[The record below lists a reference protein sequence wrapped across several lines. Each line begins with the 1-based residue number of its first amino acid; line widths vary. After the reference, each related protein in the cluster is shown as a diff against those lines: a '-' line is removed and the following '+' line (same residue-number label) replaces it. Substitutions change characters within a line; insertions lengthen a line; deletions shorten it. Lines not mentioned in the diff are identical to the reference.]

1 MVEEQT
7 ARLGETEEA
16 IRSKVDELL
25 AEMTAAEKA
34 GQLTQYFY
42 FRLPAGAEM
51 EPALQLDRANQ
62 PLMVEA
68 ALGSGE
74 AGSLLFVTDPAEIN
88 RLQRLAVEG
97 NRLGIPVLFGF
108 DVIHGLRTI
117 FPVPIAMAASWD
129 PETIERG
136 QAVAAREA
144 RAVGI
149 HWAFAPMV
157 DIARDPRWGRI
168 IEGAGEDPFLGA
180 AVAVAQVRGFQG
192 ERIGEPE
199 RIIAGPKHFAGYGAA
214 LGGRDYDE
222 VSLSDY
228 ELWNLYFPP
237 FRAAIEAGAGNVM
250 TAYMDLNGIPATGNR
265 WLFKDILRDTFGFQ
279 GFVVSDANAVRNL
292 VTHGF
297 ADDLTDAGAR
307 AISVGMDMEMA
318 MMDAAYAH
326 LPEAVESGAASQK
339 AVDASVRRVL
349 EAKIKMGLLDDPY
362 VDEDRAREVLSDPA
376 HRDVAQTAAER
387 SAVLLRNDGSVLPLD
402 AGSLGSIAVIGPLA
416 DSKRDTLGP
425 WCFDFE
431 LDETV
436 TVLDGI
442 RRKVGEA
449 VKVEY
454 VPGIRPAQRTFPSMF
469 DMFGGNAPEDPEGFD
484 DEAELQRAAD
494 MARQSDIAIVVAG
507 EWQNMIGEAAS
518 RSSLELPGR
527 QQELLQAVVETGT
540 PVVLLVMN
548 GRPLDLRW
556 AAQHVPAILDI
567 WYPGTRGGSAV
578 ANLLFGDV
586 SPGGKLPFT
595 WPRTV
600 GQVPMIYS
608 HTRSHEPDNQRRRYW
623 DEESTPLFPFGH
635 GLSYAEFSYSNLAVD
650 RDAIGPDEALTVSVD
665 VANTADRE
673 ADEVVQLYIHQR
685 SGSASRPV
693 RELKGFQRISLGA
706 GESRTLQFTLG
717 RAELSYWNAV
727 ARDWVLD
734 ASTFDVWVGGDSTA
748 ELSTTFQV
756 VHLDPSDS
764 EAEGPRCLPLAQV
777 ERDEGEG
784 KPEPTGRPE
793 VQRVQRAHPGLL
805 RDSRCQLAGGV
816 VELDDRE

>member
-7 ARLGETEEA
+7 ARLGETDEA
-16 IRSKVDELL
+16 IRSRIDELL
-25 AEMTAAEKA
+25 AGMTAAEKA

-42 FRLPAGAEM
+42 FRLPGDVEN
-51 EPALQLDRANQ
+51 PALGLDVDTQ

-68 ALGSGE
+68 ALGRGE
-74 AGSLLFVTDPAEIN
+74 AGSLLFVTNPSEIN

-136 QAVAAREA
+136 QAVAARES

-192 ERIGEPE
+192 ERIGAPE

-214 LGGRDYDE
+214 IGGRDYDE
-222 VSLSDY
+222 VNLSDY
-228 ELWNLYFPP
+228 ELWNVYFPP
-237 FRAAIEAGAGNVM
+237 FRAAIEAGAGNIM

-265 WLFKDILRDTFGFQ
+265 WLFSDVLRDTFGFQ

-292 VTHGF
+292 VTHEF
-297 ADDLTDAGAR
+297 AADLTDAGAR
-307 AISVGMDMEMA
+307 AVSVSMDMEMA
-318 MMDAAYAH
+318 IADPAYAH
-326 LPEAVESGAASQK
+326 LPEAVESGAASQE

-349 EAKIKMGLLDDPY
+349 EAKIKMGLLDEPY
-362 VDEDRAREVLSDPA
+362 VDEDRAREVLGDPE
-376 HRDVAQTAAER
+376 HRDVARTAAER
-387 SAVLLRNDGSVLPLD
+387 AAVLLRNEGDVLPLD
-402 AGSLGSIAVIGPLA
+402 AASLGSIAVIGPLA

-425 WCFDFE
+425 WCFDFD

-436 TVLDGI
+436 TVLEGI
-442 RRKVGEA
+442 RSKVGDA
-449 VKVEY
+449 VKIDY
-454 VPGIRPAQRTFPSMF
+454 APGIRPAQRTFPSMF
-469 DMFGGNAPEDPEGFD
+469 DMFGGNAPEDPENFD
-484 DEAELQRAAD
+484 DDTELQRAAD
-494 MARQSDIAIVVAG
+494 LAREADVAIVVAG

-527 QQELLQAVVETGT
+527 QLELLQAVVETGT

-556 AAQHVPAILDI
+556 AAQNVPAILDI
-567 WYPGTRGGSAV
+567 WYPGTSGGSAA

-600 GQVPMIYS
+600 GQVPMVYS
-608 HTRSHEPDNQRRRYW
+608 HTRSHEPDNQGRRYW

-635 GLSYAEFSYSNLAVD
+635 GLSYGSFSYSNLTVD
-650 RDAIGPDEALTVSVD
+650 RDAIAPDEALQVSVE
-665 VANTADRE
+665 VANTGDRE

-685 SGSASRPV
+685 YGSSSRPV

-717 RAELSYWNAV
+717 RAELSYWNAA

-748 ELSTTFQV
+748 ELATTFQV
-756 VHLDPSDS
+756 NES
-764 EAEGPRCLPLAQV
+764 
-777 ERDEGEG
+777 
-784 KPEPTGRPE
+784 
-793 VQRVQRAHPGLL
+793 
-805 RDSRCQLAGGV
+805 
-816 VELDDRE
+816 

>member
-1 MVEEQT
+1 MEEQT
-7 ARLGETEEA
+7 ARLGETDEA
-16 IRSKVDELL
+16 IRSRIDELL
-25 AEMTAAEKA
+25 AGMTAAEKA

-42 FRLPAGAEM
+42 FRLPGDVAD
-51 EPALQLDRANQ
+51 PALGLDPDTQ

-68 ALGSGE
+68 ALGRGE
-74 AGSLLFVTDPAEIN
+74 AGSLLFVTNPSEIN

-136 QAVAAREA
+136 QAVAARES

-180 AVAVAQVRGFQG
+180 AAAVAQVRGFQG
-192 ERIGEPE
+192 ERIGAPE

-214 LGGRDYDE
+214 IGGRDYDE
-222 VSLSDY
+222 VNLSDY
-228 ELWNLYFPP
+228 ELWNVYFPP
-237 FRAAIEAGAGNVM
+237 FRAAIEAGAGNIM

-265 WLFKDILRDTFGFQ
+265 WLFGDVLRDTFGFR

-292 VTHGF
+292 VTHEF
-297 ADDLTDAGAR
+297 AADLTDAGAR
-307 AISVGMDMEMA
+307 AVSVSMDMEMA
-318 MMDAAYAH
+318 IADPAYAH
-326 LPEAVESGAASQK
+326 LPEAVESGAASQE

-349 EAKIKMGLLDDPY
+349 EAKIKMGLLDEPY
-362 VDEDRAREVLSDPA
+362 VDEDRAREVLGDPE
-376 HRDVAQTAAER
+376 HRDVARTAAER
-387 SAVLLRNDGSVLPLD
+387 AAVLLRNEGDVLPLD
-402 AGSLGSIAVIGPLA
+402 ASSLGSIAVIGPLA

-425 WCFDFE
+425 WCFDFD
-431 LDETV
+431 LGETV
-436 TVLDGI
+436 TVLAGI
-442 RRKVGEA
+442 RSKVGDA
-449 VKVEY
+449 VKIDY
-454 VPGIRPAQRTFPSMF
+454 APGIRPAQRTFPSMF
-469 DMFGGNAPEDPEGFD
+469 DMFGGNAPEDPENFD
-484 DEAELQRAAD
+484 DDTELQRAAD
-494 MARQSDIAIVVAG
+494 LAREADVAIVVAG

-527 QQELLQAVVETGT
+527 QLELLQAVVETGT

-556 AAQHVPAILDI
+556 AAQNVPAILDI
-567 WYPGTRGGSAV
+567 WYPGTSGGSAA

-600 GQVPMIYS
+600 GQVPMVYS
-608 HTRSHEPDNQRRRYW
+608 HTRSHEPDNQGRRYW
-623 DEESTPLFPFGH
+623 DEESTPLYPFGH
-635 GLSYAEFSYSNLAVD
+635 GLSYGSFSYSNLTVD
-650 RDAIGPDEALTVSVD
+650 RDAIAPDEALQVSAE
-665 VANTADRE
+665 VANTGDRE

-685 SGSASRPV
+685 YGSSSRPV

-717 RAELSYWNAV
+717 WAELSYWNAA

-748 ELSTTFQV
+748 ELATTFQV
-756 VHLDPSDS
+756 NES
-764 EAEGPRCLPLAQV
+764 
-777 ERDEGEG
+777 
-784 KPEPTGRPE
+784 
-793 VQRVQRAHPGLL
+793 
-805 RDSRCQLAGGV
+805 
-816 VELDDRE
+816 